1 MSDEA
6 DRTAAFLSPAK
17 IAQMRAAAGA
27 KKPAAMLD
35 QIAPDAG
42 QAHVLRLGELR
53 KDLQAQAAQRD
64 YSVIVSALAQLATVL
79 PQLDFGL
86 LEPKGWLARATG
98 KARTSGVEFASQ
110 FDRIQQVATTVR
122 EQTQSLLR
130 QQQAQSAATE
140 RTLVEFEVEWQAIEK
155 VQEQGAR
162 WLQDMR
168 ADVKSREAAAPD
180 AAAKQKIAEDN
191 ARCEEMVEHLKKLR
205 GVVAMAQ
212 AAHQRGQSVGKRRAA
227 LLQSLQQLQAT
238 EVKAWEARI
247 APIAT
252 AASDSGST
260 TLSLEGPTEA
270 HTLLQ
275 RRLQE
280 ITADCGQLQA
290 EEHTLAQELSAL
302 GDEVKSAS

>member
-1 MSDEA
+1 MPDDQ

-27 KKPAAMLD
+27 AKPAAMLE
-35 QIAPDAG
+35 QMATDAG

-53 KDLQAQAAQRD
+53 KELQAQAAQRD
-64 YSVIVSALAQLATVL
+64 YSVIVSALGQLAGAL

-98 KARTSGVEFASQ
+98 KARTAGVEFASQ
-110 FDRIQQVATTVR
+110 FDRIVQVAKTVR

-130 QQQAQSAATE
+130 QHQAQSAATE

-168 ADVKSREAAAPD
+168 DQLKTRLAASPD
-180 AAAKQKIAEDN
+180 AAEQQKIKDDTQ
-191 ARCEEMVEHLKKLR
+191 RCEELVEHLKKLR
-205 GVVAMAQ
+205 SVVAVAQ
-212 AAHQRGQSVGKRRAA
+212 AAHQHAQSVGKRRHA
-227 LLQSLQQLQAT
+227 LLQSLQQLQSV
-238 EVKAWEARI
+238 EVKAWEGRL
-247 APIAT
+247 APVAT
-252 AASDSGST
+252 AASDTGGT
-260 TLSLEGPTEA
+260 ALNLEGPTEA
-270 HTLLQ
+270 HRDLQ

-280 ITADCGQLQA
+280 ISADCGQLQT
-290 EEHTLAQELSAL
+290 EEQTLARELAAL
-302 GDEVKSAS
+302 GDEVQSAG